1 MKILVMS
8 DLHLESDPLPFFKA
22 GRHPGDEA
30 DVVIL
35 AGDIDEGTFGLRWAR
50 TSFPKHEIIYV
61 AGNHEY
67 YLGVMEEVQA
77 AMVKCAGE
85 LGIHLLENSS
95 VEFGGMRFLGCT
107 LWTDFELM
115 GESRRQELMERA
127 GSVMNDYRLIR
138 RWRGEGLKYKQPK
151 LQPEQTRQMHLDS
164 VHWLEQALGDGS
176 ADNTMVVTHHAPHPN
191 SIPERYRQDILS
203 GAFVSDL
210 TRLMGR
216 SRLWIHGHM
225 HDCMDYEVCGTRV
238 VCNPRGYLRGGV
250 PENDHFNRFAIFE
263 VGG

>member
-8 DLHLESDPLPFFKA
+8 DLHLETDPLPFFRA

-95 VEFGGMRFLGCT
+95 VELQGVRFLGCT

-115 GESRRQELMERA
+115 GASRRQELMERA
-127 GSVMNDYRLIR
+127 GVAMNDYRLIR
-138 RWRGEGLKYKQPK
+138 RWRGEGPMVKQSK
-151 LQPEQTRQMHLDS
+151 LQPDQTRQIHLDS
-164 VHWLEQALGDGS
+164 VYWLEQALGEGS
-176 ADNTMVVTHHAPHPN
+176 VGNSVVVTHHAPHPN
-191 SIPERYRQDILS
+191 SIPERYRQNILS

-225 HDCMDYEVCGTRV
+225 HDCMDYEVCGTRI
-238 VCNPRGYLRGGV
+238 VCNPRGYLRRGV
-250 PENDHFNRFAIFE
+250 PENDRFNRSAIFE
-263 VGG
+263 LGD